1 VLARVGYRVV
11 GLDRSPVLLAE
22 ARRRS
27 EGAEWPRWVEG
38 DYRELPF
45 EAASF
50 DVVVNLFT
58 SFGFYGEEGDPQALA
73 EFRRVLRHEGR
84 LVLETIHRDR
94 LVTIL
99 QAQSW
104 EELPDGAIRLERR
117 VFDPVDGVLDVALTY
132 WPKGGEPATVE
143 YRLRVYTASELRRMA
158 HEAGF
163 AQVEFYGDPEGGSLS
178 RETRLVLVGR
188 T

>member
-1 VLARVGYRVV
+1 MWVKAAASC
-11 GLDRSPVLLAE
+11 D
-22 ARRRS
+22 RRS
-27 EGAEWPRWVEG
+27 E
-38 DYRELPF
+38 L
-45 EAASF
+45 EALSR
-50 DVVVNLFT
+50 NL
-58 SFGFYGEEGDPQALA
+58 Q
-73 EFRRVLRHEGR
+73 
-84 LVLETIHRDR
+84 
-94 LVTIL
+94 
-99 QAQSW
+99 
-104 EELPDGAIRLERR
+104 AIRLERR

-132 WPKGGEPATVE
+132 WPKGGELATVE